1 MSDSTP
7 PDSPKPNSPAH
18 VGNEPLASA
27 AFTARVDNGSPAGG
41 APGARPAPES
51 SPTSRP
57 SLASLPH
64 WAAVL
69 GVWAATSALSLLI
82 LRLGAQDTGPT
93 VWAPASP
100 SWMQHASFWDSGWY
114 ERIVREGYPTQLPTD
129 ANGTVQQNAWAFMPL
144 LPLLARALAWTGW
157 SFYACATIVSL
168 VASALAAQVMDR
180 WLAPRVGAA
189 ASLWAVALVWG
200 SPCAVVLQLPYAES
214 LGLLAVA
221 LALLLAERGRFLAA
235 APAVVAAA
243 FARPLG
249 VPLTAALGLWWL
261 WETAC
266 ARRSTTTPSVGGA
279 LELSGAGNAPLGPS
293 ARRGL
298 LALSGVAAASALAWP
313 LLAWAVT
320 GRADAY
326 TATETSWRG
335 GELTPL
341 LPWLTR
347 SGWWVGDHLGP
358 LLLAGFVMVGA
369 LALSAP
375 SLRRLGRPAW
385 LWCVGYCLYLL
396 VFFDPTTSVLRLLLP
411 LAPAGWALAARTT
424 PRVRATLLA
433 LGMVGQVFWVSW
445 VWDGFGAITWVP

>member
-1 MSDSTP
+1 MPDSFTPPGSSAPADGVSPAPVNSSTP
-7 PDSPKPNSPAH
+7 ASSPAPA
-18 VGNEPLASA
+18 GEP
-27 AFTARVDNGSPAGG
+27 TARPSNLSFPA
-41 APGARPAPES
+41 A
-51 SPTSRP
+51 
-57 SLASLPH
+57 LAALPH

-69 GVWAATSALSLLI
+69 AVWAAASALSLLI
-82 LRLGAQDTGPT
+82 LRLGAHDTGET

-114 ERIVREGYPTQLPTD
+114 ERIAREGYPTQLPVD

-157 SFYACATIVSL
+157 SFYACATAVSL

-189 ASLWAVALVWG
+189 TSLWAVALVWC
-200 SPCAVVLQLPYAES
+200 SPCAVVLQVPYAES

-221 LALLLAERGRFLAA
+221 LAFLLAERGHFLAA

-261 WETAC
+261 WETVH
-266 ARRSTTTPSVGGA
+266 ARRSAGA
-279 LELSGAGNAPLGPS
+279 NQAEGAALGPG
-293 ARRGL
+293 ARGGL
-298 LALSGVAAASALAWP
+298 LGLTGVAAASALAWP

-320 GRADAY
+320 GRVDAY

-335 GELTPL
+335 GELAPL
-341 LPWLTR
+341 QPWLTR
-347 SGWWVGDHLGP
+347 GQWWVGDHLGP
-358 LLLAGFVMVGA
+358 VLLAGVVVAGA
-369 LALSAP
+369 LVLSAP
-375 SLRRLGRPAW
+375 SLRRLGRPGW

-424 PRVRATLLA
+424 PRMRAILLA
-433 LGMVGQVFWVSW
+433 VGIVGQVFWVSW
-445 VWDGFGAITWVP
+445 VWDGYSAVTWVP